1 MTTRGCLLCKAGGNL
16 GREARDRFVF
26 ITKSVKSMKNGKDD
40 EDDLMIISMNR
51 NLRSRFTRVCRSC
64 GEEGWLEFKTLFD
77 CR

>member
-40 EDDLMIISMNR
+40 EDLMISMNR

-64 GEEGWLEFKTLFD
+64 GEEGRLEFKTLFD